1 MIIRKY
7 VCMVA
12 LLTLTI
18 FLTVS
23 CSDVVLP
30 QGLSELG
37 FYGDTQTIIETLEQ
51 KQGLSYTEHFMLGL
65 AYKDTKEYKKAIYH
79 FANSC
84 FVERRAKKLAIYP
97 QPVYRFVSRFS
108 LKSYLYNDAI
118 YEIAK
123 GFMYYQEY
131 EYVIKFIDLMKSEKT
146 GVYRNAQI
154 LKAEACMQ
162 LNQYANAQSILNKA
176 ISTFSDV
183 DSNIWLYLKLASLYE
198 KQDKYADAVH
208 SYCKLLQVSTS
219 SWQSQIA
226 AKRILQIV
234 GKNPDISLIADTIL
248 LVVEAL
254 YNTKN
259 YNDIVTIDEEL
270 FKLVSDSSKKYSLDV
285 IRAKT
290 SCQLGRWDSLKK
302 IYDEYQTTDYRHDI
316 TAIIVDTL
324 WNSDKKGEALQWL
337 KKLEDIDNQ
346 KFKKKVLYYKALYAI
361 QRKNTDSTYIDEYVA
376 QYPDDVTTQELVWLH
391 AKNVITNTKT
401 ASYYLEKYY
410 SAFGTKGKY
419 ADEVSFWL
427 YNFKKGDN
435 PEEAETIAYSMIAF
449 LPYSAY
455 SWILIERLSPKYSLE
470 KLSSDFSMAVQTNNL
485 AATLFT
491 HAMLTYKERDDKKRV
506 QRIEIINKSFP
517 KAREIQ
523 YDVIPALDVKLS
535 LRIPK
540 EIVTRIEHYFS
551 IGYMEGINRELGLYN
566 NEDTNDVVLI
576 QYLFGLKYKNYFVS
590 AQGLIQLLKRLDI
603 TENIFLMHRD
613 AIASILPRPFPEC
626 VSQSAVK
633 YNISGPLIFAVM
645 KAESLFNP
653 YAESSAGA
661 IGLMQLMMPTAKEI
675 ARKTG
680 ISQVNRETLKNP
692 CISIELGTYYIS
704 WLMKNLNND
713 VTLVSAAYNA
723 GIGNVLKWR
732 YDNEDIFTVTVPFAE
747 TKGYIE
753 RIKKFYY
760 QYQFLFDLEK
770 Q

>member
-7 VCMVA
+7 ICVVA
-12 LLTLTI
+12 LLTLII
-18 FLTVS
+18 FLSVS

-37 FYGDTQTIIETLEQ
+37 FYGDAQTIIQTLEQ
-51 KQGLSYTEHFMLGL
+51 KELSYTEHFMLGL
-65 AYKDTKEYKKAIYH
+65 AYKDVKEYKKAIYH

-84 FVERRAKKLAIYP
+84 FTERRAKKLAIYP

-108 LKSYLYNDAI
+108 LKAHLYNDAI

-146 GVYRNAQI
+146 GIYRDAQI
-154 LKAEACMQ
+154 LKAEAYMQ
-162 LNQYANAQSILNKA
+162 LKQYTQAKDILNKA
-176 ISTFSDV
+176 ILKFNDI
-183 DSNIWLYLKLASLYE
+183 DSKTWIYLKLASLYE
-198 KQDKYADAVH
+198 KQDKNDNAVQ
-208 SYCKLLQVSTS
+208 SYYNLLQVSTT

-234 GKNPDISLIADTIL
+234 GNNPDISLTADAIL
-248 LVVEAL
+248 LVVDAL

-259 YNDIVTIDEEL
+259 YNDIVMIGEEL

-290 SCQLGRWDSLKK
+290 FCQLAKWESLKK
-302 IYDEYQTTDYRHDI
+302 IYDEYQTTDYRYDI

-324 WNSDKKGEALQWL
+324 WNSNKKGEALQWL
-337 KKLEDIDNQ
+337 KKLEDTDDQ

-376 QYPDDVTTQELVWLH
+376 QYPDDVTTQELLWLH
-391 AKNVITNTKT
+391 AKNIITNTKT
-401 ASYYLEKYY
+401 ALYYLEKYY

-427 YNFKKGDN
+427 YNLKKGDN
-435 PEEAETIAYSMIAF
+435 PEEAETIAYSMIAY
-449 LPYSAY
+449 LPHSAY
-455 SWILIERLSPKYSLE
+455 SWILLERLSLQYSLE
-470 KLSSDFSMAVQTNNL
+470 KLSSDFSMAIQTNNIT
-485 AATLFT
+485 ATLFT

-506 QRIEIINKSFP
+506 QRIEIINKSFS

-551 IGYMEGINRELGLYN
+551 IGYLDGINRELLLYN
-566 NEDTNDVVLI
+566 NVDTNDIFII

-603 TENIFLMHRD
+603 KENIFLMHPD
-613 AIASILPRPFPEC
+613 AIKSILPKPFQEC
-626 VSQSAVK
+626 VSKSSKK
-633 YNISGPLIFAVM
+633 YNVSEPLIFAVM

-661 IGLMQLMMPTAKEI
+661 IGLMQLMLPTAKEI
-675 ARKTG
+675 AKKTG
-680 ISQVNRETLKNP
+680 LSQINSETLKNP

-713 VTLVSAAYNA
+713 ITLVSAAYNA

-753 RIKKFYY
+753 RIKKFNY

>member
-7 VCMVA
+7 VCIVA

-18 FLTVS
+18 FISVS

-30 QGLSELG
+30 QGLSEMG
-37 FYGDTQTIIETLEQ
+37 FYGDVQTIIQTLEQ
-51 KQGLSYTEHFMLGL
+51 KQELSYTEHFMLGL

-108 LKSYLYNDAI
+108 LKSHLYNDAI

-131 EYVIKFIDLMKSEKT
+131 EYVIKFIDLMQSEKT
-146 GVYRNAQI
+146 GVSRDAQI
-154 LKAEACMQ
+154 LKAEAYMQ
-162 LNQYANAQSILNKA
+162 LNQYAKAQNILNKA

-183 DSNIWLYLKLASLYE
+183 DSNVWLYLKLASLYE
-198 KQDKYADAVH
+198 KQGKYADAVQ
-208 SYCKLLQVSTS
+208 SYYNLLQVSTS

-234 GKNPDISLIADTIL
+234 EKNPDISLIADAIL
-248 LVVEAL
+248 LVVDAL

-259 YNDIVTIDEEL
+259 YNDIVMIDEEL
-270 FKLVSDSSKKYSLDV
+270 FKSVSDSSKKYSLDV

-290 SCQLGRWDSLKK
+290 MCQLSKWDSLKK
-302 IYDEYQTTDYRHDI
+302 IYDEYQTTDYRYDI
-316 TAIIVDTL
+316 AAIIVDTL
-324 WNSDKKGEALQWL
+324 WNSNKKGEALQWL
-337 KKLEDIDNQ
+337 KKLEDTDDQ

-376 QYPDDVTTQELVWLH
+376 QYPDDVTTQELLWLH
-391 AKNVITNTKT
+391 AKNILTNTKT

-410 SAFGTKGKY
+410 SSFGTKGKY

-435 PEEAETIAYSMIAF
+435 PEEAETIAYSMIAY
-449 LPYSAY
+449 LPHSAY
-455 SWILIERLSPKYSLE
+455 SWILLERLSPKYSLE
-470 KLSSDFSMAVQTNNL
+470 KLSSDFSMAIQTNNIT
-485 AATLFT
+485 ATLFT

-523 YDVIPALDVKLS
+523 YDGIPALDVKLS

-551 IGYMEGINRELGLYN
+551 IGYLEGINRELGLYN
-566 NEDTNDVVLI
+566 NADTNDVFTI

-613 AIASILPRPFPEC
+613 AIASILPRPFSEC
-626 VSQSAVK
+626 VSQSAKK
-633 YNISGPLIFAVM
+633 YNISEPLIFAVM

-661 IGLMQLMMPTAKEI
+661 IGLMQLMLPTAKEI
-675 ARKTG
+675 AKKTG
-680 ISQVNRETLKNP
+680 LSQINSETLKNP

-713 VTLVSAAYNA
+713 ITLVSAAYNA
-723 GIGNVLKWR
+723 GIGNVLKWC

-753 RIKKFYY
+753 RIKKFNY
-760 QYQFLFDLEK
+760 QYQYLFDLEK